1 MKVYTN
7 LCAEC
12 AEKLG
17 KIFQL
22 HEDTAKAQRST
33 RCNLCNRWAVIS
45 AYSYDTDTARRARNK

>member
-1 MKVYTN
+1 MRVYTI

-22 HEDTAKAQRST
+22 HEDTEKVQRSA

-45 AYSYDTDTARRARNK
+45 DYSYDTGTTRRARKK